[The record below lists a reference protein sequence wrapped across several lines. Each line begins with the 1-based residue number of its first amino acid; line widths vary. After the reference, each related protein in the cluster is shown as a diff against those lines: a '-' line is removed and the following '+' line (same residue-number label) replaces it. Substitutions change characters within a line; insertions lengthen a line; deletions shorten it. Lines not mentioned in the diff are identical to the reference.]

1 MDAAPTSPPSTW
13 EYELQFASGDAVR
26 GPYDVLTL
34 REMLYAGRLTGD
46 ERVRAPSTST
56 YLRLGDLPEFAQVL
70 EITGR
75 ATRRRTGGWK
85 VAPKE
90 TPAAETQAAD
100 PANKAKAAPGK
111 EISNDRRGGAS
122 PLARLA
128 RSRIWILPERGEPRG
143 DAHPRR
149 GWIGVFLERP
159 KKPKKPKKLPPPS
172 NKSTAGRGPIIVT
185 VVILVGFA
193 AAAVWVW
200 MTQL

>member
-100 PANKAKAAPGK
+100 PANKAK
-111 EISNDRRGGAS
+111 
-122 PLARLA
+122 
-128 RSRIWILPERGEPRG
+128 
-143 DAHPRR
+143 
-149 GWIGVFLERP
+149 
-159 KKPKKPKKLPPPS
+159 KPKKPKKLPPPS